1 MPKNLGD
8 FLHDLLKKAG
18 QNVDDKAIKDFL
30 AGTVMTLEIPEDV
43 AKGIDNNLLSV
54 SDAKNNH
61 PDIKN
66 HYTKSALDGIDKVI
80 EDLLKDMPEDVKTE
94 VTGERSSYKR
104 VSLIANKIKE
114 LESKKAGAGKGDKD
128 VLQKQIDDLH
138 KNLADEKKAK
148 DDLEKKFNGDLLKYR
163 VESEQKTRFS
173 KYKTIYDELDAE
185 IKNTS
190 ISSILNKEL
199 QDKDAVLTYDE
210 KGNFTLL
217 KKDGSNFYGD
227 THQQV
232 TPDQFIEQLLS
243 RHKLLITTPKPGEKP
258 PANPS
263 QPASGGGGK
272 DAGNPTLKSLASE
285 ARKAFETN
293 GAVVN

>member
-1 MPKNLGD
+1 MPKSLGD
-8 FLHDLLKKAG
+8 FLHDLFKKAG
-18 QNVDDKAIKDFL
+18 QDVNEAAIKEFL
-30 AGTVMTLEIPEDV
+30 SNTAMTMEIPDTV
-43 AKGIDNNLLSV
+43 ARGLDNNLLSV
-54 SDAKNNH
+54 ADAKNNH

-80 EDLLKDMPEDVKTE
+80 EDILKDMPEEVKAE

-104 VSLIANKIKE
+104 VSLIAAKIKE

-138 KNLADEKKAK
+138 KDLAAEKKAK
-148 DDLEKKFNGDLLKYR
+148 DDLKKEFDGNLLKYR
-163 VESEQKTRFS
+163 VESEQKTRFAR
-173 KYKTIYDELDAE
+173 YKTIYDDLDQE

-190 ISSILNKEL
+190 INSILNKEL
-199 QDKDAVLTYDE
+199 QDKDAVLTYDD

-227 THQQV
+227 NHQQV

-258 PANPS
+258 PANS
-263 QPASGGGGK
+263 KQPDSGGGGK
-272 DAGNPTLKSLASE
+272 DTGNATLKTLASE
-285 ARKAFETN
+285 ARKAYEGN

>member
-1 MPKNLGD
+1 MPKSLGD
-8 FLHDLLKKAG
+8 FLHDLFKKAG
-18 QNVDDKAIKDFL
+18 QDVNDAAIKDFL
-30 AGTVMTLEIPEDV
+30 SNTAMTMEIPDAV
-43 AKGIDNNLLSV
+43 AKGLDNNLLSV

-80 EDLLKDMPEDVKTE
+80 EDILKDMPDEVKTE

-104 VSLIANKIKE
+104 VSLIAQKIKE

-138 KNLADEKKAK
+138 KDLAAEKKAK
-148 DDLEKKFNGDLLKYR
+148 DDLKKQFDGNLLKYK
-163 VESEQKTRFS
+163 VESEQKTRFAR
-173 KYKTIYDELDAE
+173 YKTIYDDLDAE

-199 QDKDAVLTYDE
+199 QDKDAVLTYDD

-227 THQQV
+227 NHQQV

-258 PANPS
+258 PATPK
-263 QPASGGGGK
+263 QPASGGDGK
-272 DAGNPTLKSLASE
+272 DAGNPTLKSLATE
-285 ARKAFETN
+285 ARKAFEKN